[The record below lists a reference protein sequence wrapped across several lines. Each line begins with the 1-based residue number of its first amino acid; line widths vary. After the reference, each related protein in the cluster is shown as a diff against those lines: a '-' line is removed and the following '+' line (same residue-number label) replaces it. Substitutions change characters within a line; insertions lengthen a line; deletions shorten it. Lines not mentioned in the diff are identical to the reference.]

1 MKSIRLRPVEE
12 LEEGVGVDV
21 AAAAAAEEHPSWAFA
36 FVKEPEGSV
45 LLLVPKQVAVLKWY
59 KIRL

>member
-12 LEEGVGVDV
+12 GVVVDV
-21 AAAAAAEEHPSWAFA
+21 AAAAAEEHPSWAFA
-36 FVKEPEGSV
+36 FVKEPERNV